1 MSSIFT
7 ELNWHNLV
15 CIYIMYVLTI
25 IHVFQIPY
33 IETSAKDPPLN
44 VDLAFHQ
51 VVRVIR

>member
-1 MSSIFT
+1 MSLIFT
-7 ELNWHNLV
+7 KLNWHNLV
-15 CIYIMYVLTI
+15 CIYYVCI